1 MKRNNAVSRAVPFA
15 VTGLL
20 LIVCLMLPL
29 LFRGGE
35 SQGEPSPAPAI
46 SAGERAAL
54 YYAYATEDEPELVRL
69 DGGEVD
75 NSALIECTR
84 IVNTVMNLL
93 VMDGGSL
100 RTEGPSG
107 TNFYTLSDGDKS
119 IRIMEYYREWTG
131 DWHNWFTVHI
141 DLDTRE
147 IYYLYYSANVQQN
160 GDDYAGRA
168 QEHLATAG
176 QDIIRALGFDEEAS
190 LGQAG
195 ENNAWELELADL
207 SGEVYNYS
215 VICNIYEDA
224 APSLLIDLRLTLTAV
239 S

>member
-29 LFRGGE
+29 LFRGVE
-35 SQGEPSPAPAI
+35 AQGEPSPAPAI
-46 SAGERAAL
+46 SSGERAAL

-69 DGGEVD
+69 DDGEVD

-119 IRIMEYYREWTG
+119 IRIMEYYREWTA

>member
-29 LFRGGE
+29 LFRGVE
-35 SQGEPSPAPAI
+35 AQGEPSPAPAI
-46 SAGERAAL
+46 SSGERAAL

-107 TNFYTLSDGDKS
+107 TNFYTLSDGNKS
-119 IRIMEYYREWTG
+119 IRIMEYYREWTA

>member
-46 SAGERAAL
+46 SSGERAAL

-69 DGGEVD
+69 DDGEVD

-107 TNFYTLSDGDKS
+107 TNFYTLSDGNKS
-119 IRIMEYYREWTG
+119 IRIMEYYREWTA

-168 QEHLATAG
+168 Q
-176 QDIIRALGFDEEAS
+176 GFDEEAS

>member
-29 LFRGGE
+29 LFRGVE
-35 SQGEPSPAPAI
+35 AQGVPSPAPAI
-46 SAGERAAL
+46 SSGERAAL

-93 VMDGGSL
+93 VMDGGNL

-107 TNFYTLSDGDKS
+107 TNFYTLSDGNKS

-160 GDDYAGRA
+160 GEEYAGRA
-168 QEHLATAG
+168 QEHLETAG
-176 QDIIRALGFDEEAS
+176 QNIILALGLGLDAS
-190 LGQAG
+190 IGQSG
-195 ENNAWELELADL
+195 DNSAWELQLAGT
-207 SGEVYNYS
+207 SGETYYYD

-224 APSLLIDLRLTLTAV
+224 APSLLIDLRLTLRDI